1 MSATTLTPTTIVNDT
16 RYIDL
21 SGPEGNAYSLIAI
34 AGQINKMLG
43 YSKGYCKDFEKAMTS
58 GDYENLLD
66 VFERQFCKDKD
77 GTAGNGIAWVEFDPP
92 REEI

>member
-1 MSATTLTPTTIVNDT
+1 
-16 RYIDL
+16 
-21 SGPEGNAYSLIAI
+21 
-34 AGQINKMLG
+34 MLG